1 MRYTQKKGMK
11 MGSILSISGAVVSG
25 LVALTIIGG
34 SWYTVDQGERGVML
48 RNGALIGVAEP
59 GLGFKVPIIDKVID
73 IDLRSQVKIYENV
86 LAYSRDQQTAVLVVS
101 VNYSIPVDRVVEV
114 YESFGSVERL
124 ASRLLD
130 RQVMDETKNVFGR
143 FNAVTAIQERSR
155 LVAEI
160 QMEIQ
165 KSVDGPITIESVQ
178 IENIDFDDSYENA
191 IAARMEAEVEVQ
203 RIRQNAEREK
213 VQAEIKVI
221 QAQADAASRVI
232 QAEAEAAA
240 RISQANAE
248 AEAITVT
255 GEAEASAIN
264 AKGEALR
271 DNPTLIDL
279 VQAER
284 WNGTLPTTMVP
295 ATTVP
300 FLNLGN

>member
-191 IAARMEAEVEVQ
+191 IAARMEEEVNVQ
-203 RIRQNAEREK
+203 KMKQTEEREK
-213 VQAEIKVI
+213 IQANIVVI
-221 QAQADAASRVI
+221 QAKA
-232 QAEAEAAA
+232 QAESQVAAA
-240 RISQANAE
+240 GAE
-248 AEAITVT
+248 AEAIRLR
-255 GEAEASAIN
+255 GKAEAESIDLRG
-264 AKGEALR
+264 KALR
-271 DNPTLIDL
+271 DNPSLIAL
-279 VQAER
+279 IQAER
-284 WNGTLPTTMVP
+284 WNGMLPTTMVP